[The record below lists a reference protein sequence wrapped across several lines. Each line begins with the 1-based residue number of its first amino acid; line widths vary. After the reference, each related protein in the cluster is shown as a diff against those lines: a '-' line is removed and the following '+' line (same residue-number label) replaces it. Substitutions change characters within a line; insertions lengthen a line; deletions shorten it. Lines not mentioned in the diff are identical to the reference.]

1 MSFTESFEIS
11 EIATLLIKSE
21 IKKIQ
26 LDMDT
31 WL

>member
-11 EIATLLIKSE
+11 EIVTLLIKSE